1 MFKPNISTQVS
12 SPAGFPTCLLF
23 CSTLSLEKG
32 PLLKHRY
39 CFKRTSTWTSNK
51 LWGSKP
57 CFHGFT
63 SCFTFVVVGM
73 NVRIVLV
80 GVLISNHILH
90 EFSHSLCAVEFP
102 KSDWGKW
109 LECRAKGSTGDA
121 ITALMALAPRT
132 ALLLQGRRER
142 EVDAKLLLQGD
153 LVKAWGFP
161 NSWGAQFHHS
171 KRENHH

>member
-1 MFKPNISTQVS
+1 M
-12 SPAGFPTCLLF
+12 
-23 CSTLSLEKG
+23 
-32 PLLKHRY
+32 
-39 CFKRTSTWTSNK
+39 
-51 LWGSKP
+51 
-57 CFHGFT
+57 
-63 SCFTFVVVGM
+63 
-73 NVRIVLV
+73 
-80 GVLISNHILH
+80 
-90 EFSHSLCAVEFP
+90 
-102 KSDWGKW
+102 
-109 LECRAKGSTGDA
+109 ECRAKGSTGDA